1 MDANDIQPG
10 VIITG
15 PFWPEPVEVKKS
27 EIFGQDVEIIGVRI
41 PSGEHVDQIL
51 SFEQL
56 GNVKL
61 ETITC
66 DFSSDSWKIFL
77 ALEAMRYKFA
87 SLYDPLLAMNTS
99 KIDPL
104 PHQIEAVYGVVLK
117 FPRIRYLLAHD
128 PGAGKTIMAGLIIKE
143 LKLRNLANRFL
154 IVVPGHLKFQWQRE
168 LKEKFE
174 ENFSLVSREV
184 LDANYADNVWRK
196 EKQLITSMDFAKQ
209 DDVLPTLASAD
220 FDMIIV
226 DEAHKMAAYKYND
239 RITKTGRYKLGEVL
253 SKTSEHLLFLTATP
267 HKGDTENFRLF
278 LDLLQPGFFA
288 TNEMLEESIEQ
299 NENTLFLRRMKE
311 EMKDFE
317 GKPLFLPRNVE
328 TPAYNLSDSEKELYN
343 QMTMYVKDQFG
354 KALTT
359 PENRRHI
366 GFALTVLQRRLAS
379 SSYAVWKSLQ
389 RRKDKLKDIL
399 ENFEENKK
407 KEKKFKV
414 FDFDVYGDME
424 DQERENQERIWE
436 TLSFAENR
444 EELEREIQTLAVL
457 ENQAKD
463 VIESEV
469 EVKLSKLKE
478 TMIELEKK
486 GVDDES
492 KKILIFTESRD
503 TLEYL
508 EKRLKSWGYKVN
520 TIHGGMRPAER
531 VAAEGVFK
539 QETQVLVATEAAGE
553 GINLQ
558 FCHLMINYDIPWN
571 PNRLEQRMGR
581 IHRYGQKYEVFVYN
595 LVAADTVEGKIFRKL
610 FEKLEEIRRV
620 MKSDKVY
627 DVIGELEFSKD
638 LPQLL
643 AEAAVRARTEDEI
656 LAKLDIIVDEKYVSK
671 IRADLADN
679 LATRTIDMTQLK
691 DLRQQARENRLIPEY
706 TAALFEKAFEKAGGK
721 VRKRADGLIA
731 IDSIPFEIKSIAEE
745 DSFRKSFGSLRRS
758 YTKMSFSK
766 DLGPKDQDAVFISFG
781 HALFEAI
788 LKWISEKFSPELQK
802 GAVFSDPT
810 GVLDGYILFYE
821 GEIKDGTGKIA
832 GKRLFSYFI
841 KHDKS
846 EIEIIQPSIMWDL
859 QETTNNNPQ
868 EIETDGLKQLCKTE
882 TISSLRTYQSEI
894 LKERERQAD
903 IKERYGVRSLEKLIA
918 DLDEDLV
925 GLRNRQHRGD
935 DVRLAIGNKE
945 TRMQT
950 YRQNKDKLETRI
962 VLEKN
967 LTISSPRFIGII
979 QVKPPMVQSDEMKR
993 DVDSEKIAMEIVL
1006 EYEKSQDR
1014 FPIDVSKEIG
1024 PGFDIRSTDEN
1035 GDSRLIEVKG
1045 RTGVGPVSLSYNEWF
1060 KAKDLGDDYYLYVV
1074 WNTANNPDKTPKTIQ
1089 NPASVLST
1097 KEDVHFIISQKE
1109 IEEKSHEG

>member
-10 VIITG
+10 IVITG

-27 EIFGQDVEIIGVRI
+27 EIKDYGIDIVGVTITSGQYVGQV
-41 PSGEHVDQIL
+41 L

-56 GNVKL
+56 DDITLKS
-61 ETITC
+61 ITC

-154 IVVPGHLKFQWQRE
+154 IVAPGHLKFQWQRE

-184 LDANYADNVWRK
+184 LDANYADNVWQK

-226 DEAHKMAAYKYND
+226 DEAHKMAAYRYNEK
-239 RITKTGRYKLGEVL
+239 ISKTGRYKLGEIL
-253 SKTSEHLLFLTATP
+253 SKSSEHLLFLTATP
-267 HKGDTENFRLF
+267 HKGDTANFRLL
-278 LDLLQPGFFA
+278 LDLLEPGFFA
-288 TNEMLEESIEQ
+288 TNEMLEESVRKD
-299 NENTLFLRRMKE
+299 ENTLFLRKMKE
-311 EMKDFE
+311 DMKDFE
-317 GKPLFLPRNVE
+317 GKPLFLPRHVT
-328 TPAYNLSDSEKELYN
+328 TPGYRLSDPEKELYN
-343 QMTMYVKDQFG
+343 DVTTYVKEEFN
-354 KALTT
+354 KALTSDKQ
-359 PENRRHI
+359 RYI
-366 GFALTVLQRRLAS
+366 GFALTVMQRRLAS
-379 SSYAVWKSLQ
+379 SSYALWKSLQ

-399 ENFEENKK
+399 ENFEERKK
-407 KEKKFKV
+407 KRSPSFV
-414 FDFDVYGDME
+414 FDFDAYGDME
-424 DQERENQERIWE
+424 DKERENQERIWE

-444 EELEREIQTLAVL
+444 EELEREIQTLAIL

-469 EVKLSKLKE
+469 EVKLIKLKE
-478 TMIELEKK
+478 TMIELQKK

-508 EKRLKSWGYKVN
+508 EKRLRSWEYKVN
-520 TIHGGMRPAER
+520 TIHGGMRPDER

-595 LVAADTVEGKIFRKL
+595 LVAADTVEGKIFNRL
-610 FEKLEEIRRV
+610 FEKLKEIRRV

-706 TAALFEKAFEKAGGK
+706 TAALFTKAFEKAEGK
-721 VRKRADGLIA
+721 IRKRADGLIA
-731 IDSIPFEIKSIAEE
+731 VDSIPFEIKS
-745 DSFRKSFGSLRRS
+745 
-758 YTKMSFSK
+758 TK
-766 DLGPKDQDAVFISFG
+766 
-781 HALFEAI
+781 
-788 LKWISEKFSPELQK
+788 
-802 GAVFSDPT
+802 
-810 GVLDGYILFYE
+810 
-821 GEIKDGTGKIA
+821 
-832 GKRLFSYFI
+832 
-841 KHDKS
+841 
-846 EIEIIQPSIMWDL
+846 
-859 QETTNNNPQ
+859 
-868 EIETDGLKQLCKTE
+868 
-882 TISSLRTYQSEI
+882 
-894 LKERERQAD
+894 
-903 IKERYGVRSLEKLIA
+903 KLS
-918 DLDEDLV
+918 
-925 GLRNRQHRGD
+925 RNQ
-935 DVRLAIGNKE
+935 
-945 TRMQT
+945 
-950 YRQNKDKLETRI
+950 
-962 VLEKN
+962 
-967 LTISSPRFIGII
+967 
-979 QVKPPMVQSDEMKR
+979 
-993 DVDSEKIAMEIVL
+993 
-1006 EYEKSQDR
+1006 
-1014 FPIDVSKEIG
+1014 
-1024 PGFDIRSTDEN
+1024 
-1035 GDSRLIEVKG
+1035 
-1045 RTGVGPVSLSYNEWF
+1045 
-1060 KAKDLGDDYYLYVV
+1060 
-1074 WNTANNPDKTPKTIQ
+1074 
-1089 NPASVLST
+1089 
-1097 KEDVHFIISQKE
+1097 
-1109 IEEKSHEG
+1109 